1 MYFEMAKRNLKRH
14 TLRSILALLGIII
27 GVMAISS
34 LGILGGGL
42 KEGISKNFEGVANFV
57 VVFPN
62 TGEGYLHFTKKDI
75 DTLKKLNCKVIPI
88 CTKSDMVYIK
98 GKNKKTYVSIYGIKK
113 EDIKYLNLGVDNKLS
128 DTTIYSDSIFSELSE
143 VNKND
148 MIMINNVSFRI
159 RGIYNS
165 SLFIISQNS
174 IILSQKTYKRFYG
187 DNYSMVVLYVKNKDD
202 INSIKN
208 ETENIM
214 NKKEKKVIVLSMD
227 TILKS
232 INDAMDKLSMFL
244 MGIGGIS
251 LLVAGIGIGN
261 VMLMSTIERTKE
273 IGVMKSIGASKKDIM
288 ILFLYEAL
296 ILGIIGSLI
305 GAFLSLGIGYLIVN
319 YLLKASLSLECLI
332 YVILGVLFGI
342 GTSLISALYPAYKAS
357 KLDPIKALR
366 NE

>member
-42 KEGISKNFEGVANFV
+42 KQGISKNFEGVANFV
-57 VVFPN
+57 VLFPN
-62 TGEGYLHFTKKDI
+62 SGEGYLQFTKRDVDK
-75 DTLKKLNCKVIPI
+75 LRRLNCRVIPI
-88 CTKSDMVYIK
+88 SVKSDIVHIK
-98 GKNKKTYVSIYGIKK
+98 KTDKKTYVSIYGIKK
-113 EDIKYLNLGVDNKLS
+113 EDIKYLNLGVGNKLT
-128 DTTIYSDSIFSELSE
+128 DTTIYADNVFSEYNN

-148 MIMINNVSFRI
+148 MIEINNVSFRI
-159 RGIYNS
+159 VGIYNS
-165 SLFIISQNS
+165 SFFIISQNS
-174 IILSQKTYKRFYG
+174 IILSQKTYRRFYG
-187 DNYSMVVLYVKNKDD
+187 DNYSMIVLYVENKED
-202 INSIKN
+202 INAIKN
-208 ETENIM
+208 ETDEIM
-214 NKKEKKVIVLSMD
+214 NKKEKKVIILSMD
-227 TILKS
+227 TLLKS
-232 INDAMDKLSMFL
+232 INDAMDKVSLFL

-273 IGVMKSIGASKKDIM
+273 IGVMKSIGASKKDI
-288 ILFLYEAL
+288 IVLFLYEAL

-305 GAFLSLGIGYLIVN
+305 GAFLSLGIGYLIVS
-319 YLLKASLSLECLI
+319 YLLKASLTIDCLY
-332 YVILGVLFGI
+332 YVLLGILFGI

-357 KLDPIKALR
+357 KLDPINALR

>member
-42 KEGISKNFEGVANFV
+42 KQGISKNFEGVANFV

-62 TGEGYLHFTKKDI
+62 AGEGYLHFTKRDVDK
-75 DTLKKLNCKVIPI
+75 LKRLNCKVIPI
-88 CTKSDMVYIK
+88 CTRSDIVYIK
-98 GKNKKTYVSIYGIKK
+98 GKNKKTYTSIYGIGKG
-113 EDIKYLNLGVDNKLS
+113 DIKYLNLGINNELS
-128 DTTIYSDSIFSELSE
+128 DTTVYVDSVFSNLNN
-143 VNKND
+143 VNKD
-148 MIMINNVSFRI
+148 SMITINNVSFRI

-165 SLFIISQNS
+165 SYFIISQNS

-187 DNYSMVVLYVKNKDD
+187 NNYSMVVLYVKNKDD
-202 INSIKN
+202 INDIKN
-208 ETENIM
+208 KTESIM

-227 TILKS
+227 TLLKS
-232 INDAMDKLSMFL
+232 INDAMDKLSLFL

-273 IGVMKSIGASKKDIM
+273 IGVMKSIGASKSDIM
-288 ILFLYEAL
+288 IMFLYEAL

-305 GAFLSLGIGYLIVN
+305 GALISVAIGYLVVVFLLKSSLTWYCMI
-319 YLLKASLSLECLI
+319 YLLI
-332 YVILGVLFGI
+332 GILFGV
-342 GTSLISALYPAYKAS
+342 GTSLIASLYPAYKAS
-357 KLDPIKALR
+357 KLDPIKALK

>member
-62 TGEGYLHFTKKDI
+62 TGEGYLHFTKRDVDK
-75 DTLKKLNCKVIPI
+75 LRKLNCKVIPI
-88 CTKSDMVYIK
+88 CTKSDIVYIK
-98 GKNKKTYVSIYGIKK
+98 GKNKKTYASIYGIKK

-128 DTTIYSDSIFSELSE
+128 DTTIYIDSVFSNLND

-148 MIMINNVSFRI
+148 MILIKNVSFRI
-159 RGIYNS
+159 RGTYNS
-165 SLFIISQNS
+165 SFFIISQNS

-202 INSIKN
+202 INNIKN

-214 NKKEKKVIVLSMD
+214 NKKEKKVIILSMD
-227 TILKS
+227 TLLKS

-244 MGIGGIS
+244 IGIGSIS

-273 IGVMKSIGASKKDIM
+273 IGVMKSIGASKRDIM
-288 ILFLYEAL
+288 ILFIYEAL
-296 ILGIIGSLI
+296 IIGIIGSLI
-305 GAFLSLGIGYLIVN
+305 GALMSVVIGYLIVVF
-319 YLLKASLSLECLI
+319 LLKSSLAWYCLI
-332 YVILGVLFGI
+332 YVLIGILFGV
-342 GTSLISALYPAYKAS
+342 GTSLISALYPAYKAAT
-357 KLDPIKALR
+357 LDPIKALR
-366 NE
+366 SE